1 MKAPHPFLD
10 KWIKE
15 HLFDAV
21 PMGIA
26 VIDQA
31 YNLVYANKSF
41 EKMFGAWRFQ
51 KCYTV
56 YKRSET
62 ICNECKGSE
71 AFRDGKARVTQDVGV
86 NRAGE
91 LTRYIKHTLPV
102 FDDDGDIPFLI
113 EMCIDITEAEQV
125 RREYQLLFDQVPC
138 NILLIDR
145 NFRIVKTNHR
155 FKELLGILE
164 GGYCFKA
171 LKGLDHKCAE
181 CTSSQTFADGR
192 MHSGHHV
199 WNLKDGKTM
208 QLHVIT
214 VPLLMEDGSFDMVM
228 EMAVDITQTIE
239 LEEGLRFAHSFLET
253 MVKTSIDGILAVD
266 GAGNVPIVNPA
277 ARTLFDIGDKKK
289 LSRKELEKMLPS
301 GFLEQV
307 LTGPKHV
314 YLPEAQIKN
323 AGGQSLPVR
332 LVGNQLLMGGESQ
345 GMAVSIQDLRE
356 IKLLEKAKLEA
367 ERMAAVG
374 QTVAG
379 LAHGVKNLI
388 TSLEGGMYMLKSGFS
403 KGKLDRVEKGLG
415 MLDRNI
421 ERIAV
426 FVRSFLSF
434 AKGREI
440 KVELNDP
447 AAIAAEVA
455 ESYTVQAKSL
465 GIDLKHKKTGTI
477 EPAPIDYESMHECLT
492 NLVGNAIDACCMSDH
507 TDSCHVTVR
516 TFEKDETIHYEVID
530 DGCGMDYEVK
540 RKVFTTFFTTK
551 GLGGTGLGLLMTQKI
566 IQEHGGRIEMV
577 SEPGQGTTFLISLP
591 RRRLPEVVCADGEKK
606 SDTN

>member
-1 MKAPHPFLD
+1 MQAPHPFLD

-31 YNLVYANKSF
+31 YNLVYANRSF

-56 YKRSET
+56 YKRRET
-62 ICNECKGSE
+62 ICNECKGSH
-71 AFRDGKARVTQDVGV
+71 AFRDGKPRVTQDVGV

-102 FDDDGDIPFLI
+102 VDDDGDIPFLI
-113 EMCIDITEAEQV
+113 EMCIDITEAEQI
-125 RREYQLLFDQVPC
+125 RREYELLFDQVPC

-145 NFRIVKTNHR
+145 NFKIVKTNRR
-155 FKELLGILE
+155 FKELLGKLE
-164 GGYCFKA
+164 GGYCYEA
-171 LKGLDHKCAE
+171 LKGLDQKCAE
-181 CTSSQTFADGR
+181 CTSSQTFADGQ
-192 MHSGHHV
+192 MHTGHHV
-199 WNLKDGKTM
+199 WKLKDGNTM

-228 EMAVDITQTIE
+228 EMAVDITQTIQ

-277 ARTLFDIGDKKK
+277 ARKLFDIGDQKK
-289 LSRKELEKMLPS
+289 LAKNDLAQMLPP

-307 LTGPKHV
+307 LTGPAHV

-323 AGGQSLPVR
+323 FDGQSLPVR
-332 LVGNQLLMGGESQ
+332 LVGNQLLMDGESQ
-345 GMAVSIQDLRE
+345 GLAVSIQDLRE
-356 IKLLEKAKLEA
+356 IKKLENAKLEA

-403 KGKLDRVEKGLG
+403 KNKLDRVEKGLG

-421 ERIAV
+421 DRISV

-440 KVELNDP
+440 KVKMNDP
-447 AAIAAEVA
+447 AAIATEVVD
-455 ESYTVQAKSL
+455 SYAVQAKGL
-465 GIDLKHKKTGTI
+465 GIDLKHKQNGTVSI
-477 EPAPIDYESMHECLT
+477 APIDYESMHECLT
-492 NLVGNAIDACCMSDH
+492 NLVGNAIDACRMSDH
-507 TDSCHVTVR
+507 TESCHVTVR

-566 IQEHGGRIEMV
+566 IQEHGGKIDMA
-577 SEPGQGTTFLISLP
+577 SEPGKGTTFTISLP
-591 RRRLPEVVCADGEKK
+591 RQRLPEVISNDDGQKT
-606 SDTN
+606 DTN